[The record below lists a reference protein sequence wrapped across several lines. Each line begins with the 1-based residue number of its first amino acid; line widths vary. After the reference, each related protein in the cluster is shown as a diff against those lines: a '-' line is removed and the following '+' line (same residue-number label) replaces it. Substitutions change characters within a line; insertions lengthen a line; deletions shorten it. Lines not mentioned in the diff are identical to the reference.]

1 MVTESLVKDAL
12 RTVRDPE
19 LGYNI
24 VDLHMVR
31 NVGVSDGQV
40 DVDVALTVQG
50 CPLHQ
55 RIRDDVTQAVRG
67 LDGVVGVNVNL
78 DVMNEEERR
87 AAFSAAFS
95 MAKARS
101 DAAGG
106 GTATKTVE
114 APPRAPASKEIP
126 VRAAGTAAAPAGP
139 PLLEATTQTHIIGI
153 ASGKGGVGKSTVTAN
168 LAVALAR
175 LGYRVGLMDMDVY
188 GFSQGR
194 MFGVKGEPQVNEQ
207 QKILPW
213 ESHGIKL
220 VSMGMFVPED
230 QAIIWRGPMLG
241 KMMQQFFTDVAWGE
255 LDYLLMDLP
264 PGTGDI
270 ALDVAQKVRHARL
283 VVVTTPQ
290 PVATHVAS
298 RTANVA
304 QRASQSIM
312 GVIEN
317 MSYLRCPHGDRLDVF
332 GKGGG
337 EALADT
343 LHVPLLG
350 QVPLESDVRQGGD
363 TGVPITIQNRDSEA
377 GKIFLD
383 IAEQLVALS

>member
-40 DVDVALTVQG
+40 EVDVALTVQG

-55 RIRDDVTQAVRG
+55 RIRDDVTQAIRG

-101 DAAGG
+101 DAAGAG
-106 GTATKTVE
+106 AATKTAE

-126 VRAAGTAAAPAGP
+126 VRAAGSAPAPAGP
-139 PLLEATTQTHIIGI
+139 PLLEPTTQTHIIGI

-241 KMMQQFFTDVAWGE
+241 KMMQQFFADVAWGD

-337 EALADT
+337 KALADA
-343 LHVPLLG
+343 LKVPLLG
-350 QVPLESDVRQGGD
+350 QVPLEADVRQGGD

-377 GKIFLD
+377 GQIFLD